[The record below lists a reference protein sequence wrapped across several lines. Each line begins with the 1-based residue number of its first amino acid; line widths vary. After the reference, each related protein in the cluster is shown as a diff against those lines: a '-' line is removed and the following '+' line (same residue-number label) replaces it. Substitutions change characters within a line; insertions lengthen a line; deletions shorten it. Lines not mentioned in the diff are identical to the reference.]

1 MTAPSR
7 RARAA
12 SGASRVATAHAT
24 SAGVTSAAER
34 RLGGP
39 FGEHGVDGHA
49 ARLGRLPRERPQPR
63 GVGGPG
69 RDQVRGDP
77 AGPVGGRELAHEV
90 GQRRVRDACR
100 AGVRGGFDAVV
111 PAEGDD
117 PGARLQVPVDRPHE
131 PQQPAALQRHRP
143 TQRVR
148 LDGGERPRG
157 GQPCGL
163 HDHPHRPVAD
173 RRRDGRHGVVR
184 PDVGGAPLHRARAAR
199 RAGATTSR
207 AAARRAASRVAS
219 RTAAGRVAS
228 RAAGRVAS
236 RAAAGRVA
244 SRTAAGRVASRT
256 AAGRVA
262 SRTSRC
268 IAGGVTSRR
277 AASVGPLPGRAAGD
291 TDDSQPLGQ
300 QPRRDRAAQRAR
312 RADDD
317 GELAAAHRC
326 PPRPRWP
333 DQRA

>member
-1 MTAPSR
+1 MTSAEPSS
-7 RARAA
+7 AAA

-24 SAGVTSAAER
+24 SAGVTRRPSGDSAAR
-34 RLGGP
+34 SASTVSTGTPR
-39 FGEHGVDGHA
+39 
-49 ARLGRLPRERPQPR
+49 RLGRLPRERPQPR

-69 RDQVRGDP
+69 RDQVRGDA

-117 PGARLQVPVDRPHE
+117 PGARLQVPVDRPHQ

-148 LDGGERPRG
+148 LDRGERPRG
-157 GQPCGL
+157 GQPRGL

-207 AAARRAASRVAS
+207 AAARRAAAR
-219 RTAAGRVAS
+219 
-228 RAAGRVAS
+228 
-236 RAAAGRVA
+236 RAAA
-244 SRTAAGRVASRT
+244 
-256 AAGRVA
+256 
-262 SRTSRC
+262 
-268 IAGGVTSRR
+268 RR
-277 AASVGPLPGRAAGD
+277 AAAR
-291 TDDSQPLGQ
+291 
-300 QPRRDRAAQRAR
+300 RAR
-312 RADDD
+312 RVAAP
-317 GELAAAHRC
+317 LAASPPAPPLAASPPARRWPRRLPHRRWPRRLPHRRRPRRLPHLPLHRWRRHL
-326 PPRPRWP
+326 PPRR
-333 DQRA
+333 QRRAAARSRHGRRR